1 MDSSLAHQTH
11 FLYENFSSILLGQD
25 MASNTRNPKEIR
37 EMVSDSNKDMSDMQR
52 NLSKLKSL
60 SEDDKTETAMLRS
73 RIDEQSQLIM
83 ILKQRADDVSRKS
96 QTLDKI
102 NKEMMDFRENAQE
115 MLDGEIRKYNI
126 LNARFDD
133 LASNHQELIK
143 IKDEY
148 KRSNQELRIEN
159 SRLREENERI
169 FSGAILEKDKQ
180 IAEMDRKLSSF
191 KEQYNMLE
199 QKHRQLQQDMKGKE
213 DGLRNE
219 IKTVQENY
227 RTEVKMLQSKLQD
240 SEERLKG
247 ANYKL
252 QNQIE
257 GRKSLD
263 VESQHRIQQ
272 LTKEKDELL
281 DLAMQRGKIVQRE
294 QTENKKLQRRI
305 EDMEKAVQTMEE
317 KFEREATAV
326 NANLQVRRLREEAS
340 DAGHKYTEVVK
351 EFEAYRKHSQTLL
364 QREKDLNERLRH
376 LAG

>member
-1 MDSSLAHQTH
+1 MESSLAHQTS

-169 FSGAILEKDKQ
+169 FSGAVMEKDKQ

-191 KEQYNMLE
+191 K
-199 QKHRQLQQDMKGKE
+199 
-213 DGLRNE
+213 
-219 IKTVQENY
+219 
-227 RTEVKMLQSKLQD
+227 S
-240 SEERLKG
+240 
-247 ANYKL
+247 
-252 QNQIE
+252 
-257 GRKSLD
+257 
-263 VESQHRIQQ
+263 
-272 LTKEKDELL
+272 
-281 DLAMQRGKIVQRE
+281 
-294 QTENKKLQRRI
+294 
-305 EDMEKAVQTMEE
+305 
-317 KFEREATAV
+317 
-326 NANLQVRRLREEAS
+326 
-340 DAGHKYTEVVK
+340 
-351 EFEAYRKHSQTLL
+351 
-364 QREKDLNERLRH
+364 
-376 LAG
+376 

>member
-1 MDSSLAHQTH
+1 MTPEITRT
-11 FLYENFSSILLGQD
+11 LYENFSNVIFGSA

-60 SEDDKTETAMLRS
+60 SEDDKTENALLRS

-96 QTLDKI
+96 QTLEKI
-102 NKEMMDFRENAQE
+102 NKEMIEFRENAKE
-115 MLDGEIRKYNI
+115 MLDGEIRKFNM
-126 LNARFDD
+126 LNSRFDD

-148 KRSNQELRIEN
+148 KRSNQELRLEN
-159 SRLREENERI
+159 SKLREENERL
-169 FSGAILEKDKQ
+169 FSGAITEKDKQ
-180 IAEMDRKLSSF
+180 IADLDKKLISS
-191 KEQYNMLE
+191 KEQFSLLE
-199 QKHRQLQQDMKGKE
+199 QKHRQLQQEMKTKE
-213 DGLRNE
+213 EGLRNE
-219 IKTVQENY
+219 IRTLQENY
-227 RTEVKMLQSKLQD
+227 KTEVKMLQSKLQD
-240 SEERLKG
+240 TEERLKG

-252 QNQIE
+252 QSQID

-263 VESQHRIQQ
+263 AESQNKIQQ

-294 QTENKKLQRRI
+294 QTENKKLQKKI
-305 EDMEKAVQTMEE
+305 EEMEQSVRSMEE
-317 KFEREATAV
+317 KFEREAAAV
-326 NANLQVRRLREEAS
+326 NSNLQVRRLREEAALA
-340 DAGHKYTEVVK
+340 DQKCTEVIK
-351 EFEAYRKHSQTLL
+351 EFEAYKKHSQALI

>member
-1 MDSSLAHQTH
+1 MTPEITRT
-11 FLYENFSSILLGQD
+11 LYENFSNVIFGSA

-60 SEDDKTETAMLRS
+60 SEDDKTENALLRS

-96 QTLDKI
+96 QTLEKI
-102 NKEMMDFRENAQE
+102 NKEMIEFRENAKE
-115 MLDGEIRKYNI
+115 MLDGEIRKFNM
-126 LNARFDD
+126 LNSRFDD

-148 KRSNQELRIEN
+148 KRSNQELRLEN
-159 SRLREENERI
+159 SKLREENERL
-169 FSGAILEKDKQ
+169 FSGAITEKDKQ
-180 IAEMDRKLSSF
+180 IADLDKKLTSS
-191 KEQYNMLE
+191 KEQFSLLE
-199 QKHRQLQQDMKGKE
+199 QKHRQLQQEMKTKE
-213 DGLRNE
+213 EGLRNE
-219 IKTVQENY
+219 IRTLQENY
-227 RTEVKMLQSKLQD
+227 KTEVKMLQSKLQD
-240 SEERLKG
+240 TEERLKG

-252 QNQIE
+252 QSQID

-263 VESQHRIQQ
+263 AESQNKIQQ

-294 QTENKKLQRRI
+294 QTENKKLQKKI
-305 EDMEKAVQTMEE
+305 EEMEQSVRSMEE
-317 KFEREATAV
+317 KFEREAAAV
-326 NANLQVRRLREEAS
+326 NSNLQVRRLREEAALA
-340 DAGHKYTEVVK
+340 DQKCTEVIK
-351 EFEAYRKHSQTLL
+351 EFEAYKKHSQALI

>member
-1 MDSSLAHQTH
+1 MESSLAHQTS

-169 FSGAILEKDKQ
+169 FSGAVMEKDKQ

-191 KEQYNMLE
+191 KEQYTLLE

-263 VESQHRIQQ
+263 VESQQRIQQ

>member
-1 MDSSLAHQTH
+1 MESSLAHQTT

-169 FSGAILEKDKQ
+169 FSGAVLEKDKQ
-180 IAEMDRKLSSF
+180 IAEMERKLSSF

-219 IKTVQENY
+219 IKTVNENY

-294 QTENKKLQRRI
+294 QTENKKLQKRI

-376 LAG
+376 LAA

>member
-1 MDSSLAHQTH
+1 
-11 FLYENFSSILLGQD
+11 
-25 MASNTRNPKEIR
+25 
-37 EMVSDSNKDMSDMQR
+37 MSDMQR

-169 FSGAILEKDKQ
+169 FSGAVMEKDKQ

-191 KEQYNMLE
+191 KEQYTMLE
-199 QKHRQLQQDMKGKE
+199 QKHR
-213 DGLRNE
+213 
-219 IKTVQENY
+219 
-227 RTEVKMLQSKLQD
+227 
-240 SEERLKG
+240 
-247 ANYKL
+247 
-252 QNQIE
+252 
-257 GRKSLD
+257 
-263 VESQHRIQQ
+263 
-272 LTKEKDELL
+272 
-281 DLAMQRGKIVQRE
+281 
-294 QTENKKLQRRI
+294 
-305 EDMEKAVQTMEE
+305 
-317 KFEREATAV
+317 
-326 NANLQVRRLREEAS
+326 
-340 DAGHKYTEVVK
+340 
-351 EFEAYRKHSQTLL
+351 
-364 QREKDLNERLRH
+364 
-376 LAG
+376 

>member
-1 MDSSLAHQTH
+1 MESSLAHQTS

-169 FSGAILEKDKQ
+169 FSGAVMEKDKQ

-191 KEQYNMLE
+191 KEQYTMLE

-263 VESQHRIQQ
+263 VESQQRIQQ

>member
-1 MDSSLAHQTH
+1 MTPEITRT
-11 FLYENFSSILLGQD
+11 LYENFSNVIFGSA

-60 SEDDKTETAMLRS
+60 SEDDKTENALLRS

-96 QTLDKI
+96 QTLEKI
-102 NKEMMDFRENAQE
+102 NKEMIEFRENAKE
-115 MLDGEIRKYNI
+115 MLDGEIRKFNM
-126 LNARFDD
+126 LNSRFDD

-148 KRSNQELRIEN
+148 KRSNQELRLEN
-159 SRLREENERI
+159 SKLREENERL
-169 FSGAILEKDKQ
+169 FSGAITEKDKQ
-180 IAEMDRKLSSF
+180 IADLDKKLTSS
-191 KEQYNMLE
+191 KEQFSLLE
-199 QKHRQLQQDMKGKE
+199 QKHRQLQQEIKTKE
-213 DGLRNE
+213 EGLRNE
-219 IKTVQENY
+219 IRTLQENY
-227 RTEVKMLQSKLQD
+227 KTEVKMLQSKLQD
-240 SEERLKG
+240 TEERLKG

-252 QNQIE
+252 QSQID

-263 VESQHRIQQ
+263 AESQNKIQQ

-294 QTENKKLQRRI
+294 QTENKKLQKKI
-305 EDMEKAVQTMEE
+305 EEMEQSVRSMEE
-317 KFEREATAV
+317 KFEREAAAV
-326 NANLQVRRLREEAS
+326 NSNLQVRRLREEAALA
-340 DAGHKYTEVVK
+340 DQKCTEVIK
-351 EFEAYRKHSQTLL
+351 EFEAYKKHSQALI